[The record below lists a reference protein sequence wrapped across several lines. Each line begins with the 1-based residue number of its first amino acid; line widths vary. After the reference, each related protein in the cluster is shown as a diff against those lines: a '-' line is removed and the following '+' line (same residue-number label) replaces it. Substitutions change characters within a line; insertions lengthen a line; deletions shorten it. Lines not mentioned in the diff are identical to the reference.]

1 MRGSLA
7 LPNRFTG
14 RPVPLRRPLSR
25 DEFFLE
31 CLADAVGSV
40 GRSCPES
47 LAGVDVGAEEVPGAE
62 VLWRDDKVPLAAA
75 VEATPTRAAQIV
87 LFQRP
92 LEHRAASREGLRIL
106 VHRTLVEQLSALT
119 GRSVSEIDPEDD
131 EE

>member
-47 LAGVDVGAEEVPGAE
+47 LAGAE